1 MHTYLNADMK
11 EPYFHS
17 VEGTLKLE
25 PEPESQLVEKSYI
38 NLPRSWIKSEMFE

>member
-1 MHTYLNADMK
+1 MHLNADMK

-25 PEPESQLVEKSYI
+25 PEPESQLVGYI
-38 NLPRSWIKSEMFE
+38 NLPRS